1 MTYDSN
7 QRFLSF
13 VPGGNGVLY
22 AIQADG
28 ALLWYQHTGWTNG
41 TQAWSPGSS
50 LVIGNGWHQF
60 TTVLANSDGQI
71 YALRPDGTLLWY
83 RYILSNSTT
92 GAGSWAAGSGSVI
105 GNGFNRF
112 ARIFGGWGGVIYGL
126 DAAGDMYWY
135 RYAAGNGTNSWGANT
150 GALIGSG
157 WNEFPW
163 LMADPNGVIYGV
175 QQGGN
180 LDWWRYSVPN
190 VNTGVGTWA
199 NGGTAITI
207 GNGWGD
213 VGQKVAWSNTSGVI
227 YAVVLDTAQVP
238 KTDNLLTW
246 FRLQNSETVDSSG
259 VAWYN
264 GANAV
269 TVGNGFTQQ
278 ASAALQGYPSAL
290 STPQGGSIGIQVST
304 TWPTYTA
311 SVLRLA
317 PAGASGAPVTVVPPA
332 SHTGTF
338 KQLPSGYRSSGCGWT
353 SDFTVPTTSSWLSG
367 IYSAQLL
374 SSYGNEHDVVF
385 IVRPSTPKNKIAVVV
400 PTNTYHAYNTWGGH
414 DQYTAGQATGQR
426 TVSLLR
432 PSVTTLINPTGYI
445 NHTLYSDLLLYS
457 WMTANNIA
465 FDVYTDADVDANT
478 GNWMASYKGIV
489 LGSHHEYWTQ
499 TARQNVIN
507 YLAAGGRIIATGG
520 NSLYEAV
527 SYNSN
532 GSAVIFRT
540 TTGDR
545 NLFEDLGLF
554 ESDVIGLEYNAAT
567 YMDFYPYQV
576 QTNHA
581 FLNGTGLTVGGT
593 FGGSGYNVAA
603 SGWEV
608 DWAVEGIAGQI
619 VIAQGTNP
627 NGGASMCYVPMANNG
642 WAFTTGSIS
651 FNGSISGDPAIQR
664 ILSNVFAAAVL

>member
-28 ALLWYQHTGWTNG
+28 ALLWYQHTGWANG
-41 TQAWSPGSS
+41 TQVWSPGSS
-50 LVIGNGWHQF
+50 LVIGSGWHQF

-112 ARIFGGWGGVIYGL
+112 ARIFGGWGGVVYGL

-135 RYAAGNGTNSWGANT
+135 RYAAGNGTNAWGANT

-157 WNEFPW
+157 WNEYPW
-163 LMADPNGVIYGV
+163 LMADPDGVIYGV

-180 LDWWRYSVPN
+180 LNWWRYNVPN
-190 VNTGVGTWA
+190 VNTGIGAWA
-199 NGGTAITI
+199 NGGSAITI

-213 VGQKVAWSNTSGVI
+213 VGQKVAWSNTSGAI

-290 STPQGGSIGIQVST
+290 STPQGGSVGIQVST

-317 PAGASGAPVTVVPPA
+317 PAGASGAPVTVVPQT

-338 KQLPSGYRSSGCGWT
+338 KQLPSGYRSSGCGWAT
-353 SDFTVPTTSSWLSG
+353 DFTVPTTSSWLSG

-385 IVRPSTPKNKIAVVV
+385 IVRPSTPTNKIAVVV

-478 GNWMASYKGIV
+478 GNWMSSYKGIV
-489 LGSHHEYWTQ
+489 LGSHPEYWTQ

-507 YLAAGGRIIATGG
+507 YLAAGGRVIATGG
-520 NSLYEAV
+520 NSLYEEV
-527 SYNSN
+527 SYTSN
-532 GSAVIFRT
+532 GSAVVFRT
-540 TTGDR
+540 TSGDR

-576 QTNHA
+576 QTDHA

-593 FGGSGYNVAA
+593 FGASGYNVAA

-608 DWAVEGIAGQI
+608 DWAVEGITGQI

-627 NGGASMCYVPMANNG
+627 NGGGSMCYVPMANNG
-642 WAFTTGSIS
+642 WVFTTGSIS
-651 FNGSISGDPAIQR
+651 FNGSISGDPDIQR
-664 ILSNVFAAAVL
+664 ILTNVFAAAVL